1 MENFNN
7 HILNSANLINNYNK
21 IKKHVGTNVKVCAM
35 VKANAYGHGL
45 KDVCIALK
53 HADFFGVASC
63 FEAKQIRKFN
73 KQTCRCVY
81 YMRCWK

>member
-1 MENFNN
+1 MESFSNYIVN
-7 HILNSANLINNYNK
+7 ISNLKHNLKSIKNK
-21 IKKHVGTNVKVCAM
+21 LKPNVKVCAM

-73 KQTCRCVY
+73 KIRC
-81 YMRCWK
+81 C